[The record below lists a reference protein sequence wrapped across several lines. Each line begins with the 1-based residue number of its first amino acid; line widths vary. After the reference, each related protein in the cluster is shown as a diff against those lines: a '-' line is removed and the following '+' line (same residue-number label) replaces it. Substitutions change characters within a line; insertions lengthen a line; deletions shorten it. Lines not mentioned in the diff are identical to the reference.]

1 MDKDKDLEGVAFAQ
15 EEIKRNSAQAKGSI
29 HFHPLDLSSIETA
42 KRSANEFKNKTGEAG
57 KRLDIIIGNAGIAF
71 PPLNQLS
78 QDGYERTFAV
88 NCLGHF
94 VFIMELLGALPVGLR
109 SDTFQSFSACSNFR
123 LTICLQ
129 I

>member
-1 MDKDKDLEGVAFAQ
+1 MFAQ
-15 EEIKRNSAQAKGSI
+15 EEIKRNSAQGSGSV

-42 KRSANEFKNKTGEAG
+42 RQSAVEFKNKALG
-57 KRLDIIIGNAGIAF
+57 RLDIIIGNAGIAF

-94 VFIMELLGALPVGLR
+94 VFIMELLGALV
-109 SDTFQSFSACSNFR
+109 
-123 LTICLQ
+123 
-129 I
+129 